1 MAKRLALDL
10 APRGIAVNNVQ
21 PGPSDPDITA
31 GAIETLAGMSPLK
44 RVATPD
50 EIAGLVAY
58 VAGSEAGYI
67 TGASITINGDF
78 TLLPDTEGFRSAVKC
93 EDRPDGHHIDICR
106 VMPIALRKAASWLTR
121 NSAPS

>member
-44 RVATPD
+44 RVA
-50 EIAGLVAY
+50 LVAY
-58 VAGSEAGYI
+58 VAGSETGYI